1 MSADRRALLPLAQAR
16 AVMLARIR
24 PLPAVTVAASEA
36 EGRVL
41 AADLLADRPVP
52 AVPSALVDG
61 WAIEGLA
68 ISGAGPYAPVP
79 LVPAPLWVE
88 ANEALPS
95 GTDTILPDDAIV
107 RNGVMAE
114 AIADAPPGEGVRSTG
129 EDVPVGTMLAR
140 AGDRI
145 TARLISVCAIAG
157 IAEVSVR
164 ALRVAILPIMATE
177 GAHDPVPVLRRL
189 VATAG
194 GAVTILPPA
203 PCDPNGLAEA
213 IASAANGA
221 DCVLVVGGT
230 GDGRS
235 DHARAALE
243 AAGAL
248 AFHGIAL
255 RPGSTAGFGEAGGVP
270 VLLLPRRLDAA
281 LAAWLALG
289 RPLVAAL
296 AGAQDDPARTRLA
309 LARKLVSAV
318 GMTELHFFTA
328 ENGLAEPLGCE
339 APPLSALLRASH
351 AAFLPPES
359 EGIAAGDWVEL
370 ERLPA

>member
-1 MSADRRALLPLAQAR
+1 
-16 AVMLARIR
+16 MLARIR
-24 PLPAVTVAASEA
+24 PLPAVTLAASEA
-36 EGRVL
+36 EGTVL

-61 WAIEGLA
+61 WAVEGLA

-88 ANEALPS
+88 ANEALPAA
-95 GTDTILPDDAIV
+95 TDTILPDEAIV

-114 AIADAPPGEGVRSTG
+114 AIADAPPGEGVRGRG
-129 EDVPVGTMLAR
+129 EDISAGTVLAR
-140 AGDRI
+140 AGDRM
-145 TARLISVCAIAG
+145 TARLISACAAAG
-157 IAEVSVR
+157 ITDVPVR
-164 ALRVAILPIMATE
+164 TPQVAILPIMANE
-177 GAHDPVPVLRRL
+177 GAHDPLPVLRRL
-189 VATAG
+189 VAAAG
-194 GAVTILPPA
+194 GVVTVLPSA
-203 PCDPNGLAEA
+203 PRDRNGLAEA
-213 IASAANGA
+213 IGSTAKGA
-221 DCVLVVGGT
+221 GCVLVIGGT
-230 GDGRS
+230 GNGRS
-235 DHARAALE
+235 DHARVALE

-255 RPGSTAGFGEAGGVP
+255 RPGSSAGFGEVDGVP
-270 VLLLPRRLDAA
+270 VLLQPRRLDAG

-296 AGAQDDPARTRLA
+296 AAAQGDPARTRLA

-328 ENGLAEPLGCE
+328 KNGLAEPLGCE

-351 AAFLPPES
+351 VAFLPPES
-359 EGIAAGDWVEL
+359 EGLAAGDTIEL